1 MKARID
7 AAGTADWHSDAG
19 TVMADLDKS
28 VRTTGSHSIQRKR
41 TPGTWTSSRSG
52 WKQTIAP
59 TTSLHAKHY
68 DARLPWY
75 TIYPTVSEF
84 TTAVGADACAKWL
97 KGLPADEAVSLYLH
111 IPFCRTMCWYCGFP
125 TRITRREAS
134 IVEYLAVLGEEIR
147 LVAEQAPQGLP
158 VSDVHFGGGTP
169 TIMPPAE
176 FLALMQA
183 LRRRFAFKKAATVAV
198 EIDPRTFT
206 PKMAEALEVAEVT
219 RASLGVQSFDLTV
232 QTKINRVQ
240 CEAIVAAA
248 VENLRR
254 HKVSRINFD
263 LMYGLPHQT
272 VQSCVQS
279 ATTAAAMRPDRLAVF
294 GYAHVPS
301 YRKNQRLIAE
311 AALPDVAARAE
322 QAAAIADTLI
332 AAGYR
337 QIGLDHFALPDD
349 ELALARSAGR
359 LRRNSLGYSADTC
372 QAVIGFGP
380 SAIGR
385 LGKGYVQNEIAQSSY
400 SRRIAAGHLATARGC
415 SLSVEDRV
423 RADIIERLMCNLEVD
438 VPAVCAA
445 HGFDPVPLLDRA
457 ERLSRLAEDGIVD
470 IDNGFVSVRQ
480 EHGFVLRSVAA
491 AFDAYLDRSP
501 Y

>member
-1 MKARID
+1 MKPRID
-7 AAGTADWHSDAG
+7 AAGTAVWHSDDG

-28 VRTTGSHSIQRKR
+28 IRTGGSHPIQRKR
-41 TPGTWTSSRSG
+41 TLGIRRSSQSHWR
-52 WKQTIAP
+52 QTIAP

-84 TTAVGADACAKWL
+84 TPAVGAEASAKWL

-111 IPFCRTMCWYCGFP
+111 IPFCRTRCWYCGFP

-134 IVEYLAVLGEEIR
+134 IVECLSVLGEEIR
-147 LVAEQAPQGLP
+147 LVAEQAPQALP

-176 FLALMQA
+176 FLALMQV
-183 LRRRFAFKKAATVAV
+183 LRRRFAFEKAATVAV

-206 PKMAEALEVAEVT
+206 PEMAEALEVAEVT

-254 HKVSRINFD
+254 HKVNRINFD
-263 LMYGLPHQT
+263 LMYGLPYQT
-272 VQSCVQS
+272 VQSCVES
-279 ATTAAAMRPDRLAVF
+279 VTTAVAMRPDRLAVF

-301 YRKNQRLIAE
+301 HRKNQRLIE
-311 AALPDVAARAE
+311 ERALPDAADRAE
-322 QAAAIADTLI
+322 QAAAVADTLTT
-332 AAGYR
+332 AGYR

-349 ELALARSAGR
+349 ELAIAQRAGR
-359 LRRNSLGYSADTC
+359 LRRNSLGYSADTRPTL
-372 QAVIGFGP
+372 IGFGP

-385 LGKGYVQNEIAQSSY
+385 LGKGYIQNEVAQSSY
-400 SRRIAAGHLATARGC
+400 SRHIAAGHLATSRGYR
-415 SLSVEDRV
+415 LSVEDRV
-423 RADIIERLMCNLEVD
+423 RAEIIEQLMCNLVAD
-438 VPAVCAA
+438 VPAICAA
-445 HGFDPVPLLDRA
+445 HGFDQTYFMDRA
-457 ERLSRLAEDGIVD
+457 ERLTPLAEDGIVD
-470 IDNGFVSVRQ
+470 IDNGFVRVRQ
-480 EHGFVLRSVAA
+480 EHGFLLRSVAV
-491 AFDAYLDRSP
+491 AFDSYLDRSP
-501 Y
+501 